1 MAYPSHPASA
11 PAGPERSPG
20 ADHRQEH
27 SRLSPTLDP
36 AQVLADLRS
45 MISHGNWNLDG
56 VLQHI
61 AEAAQ
66 TVTCANGAAIAI
78 RREHAVICQARA
90 GDMAP
95 ELGAELDT
103 QSGISGQCLRTG
115 WSLRCD
121 DTNNDSRVNG
131 EVCRSLGMRS
141 LAVVPVGRRPAVSG
155 VLEAFSALPYAF
167 RNNQLE
173 LLEEL
178 AELVLAAHRREAE
191 SPAPAINKEFSSD
204 TVSGLTWVQTT
215 RSLHRQAS
223 EAALKPA
230 KALLARLPKTWSAGK
245 AWLAP
250 KSWLAQPRWLKHSL
264 LLAGVAVLVF
274 MGWLVFRGKP
284 SRPDQ
289 VAAGQD
295 AARRAVPPTNAAAPV
310 ASQPEISSAVHGP
323 KVKSSPSS
331 KVVMASKTE
340 KAKPTEDQVLGRATQ
355 PASNANSA
363 APPPLSVTR
372 SQDTETTAERAPDLA
387 STSAGGENALSG
399 VLSAPAN
406 LPEPVLAVSKGL
418 TEGALVRKVEPTY
431 PAMARAMRLEG
442 VVKLQATVA
451 EDGTVHDVKIVSGPP
466 ILAHAAQEAVTHWRY
481 RPYLLNGKPVGMRTE
496 IKVDFKLP

>member
-1 MAYPSHPASA
+1 MAHPSHPASA

-20 ADHRQEH
+20 SDHRHEL

-36 AQVLADLRS
+36 AQVLAELRT
-45 MISHGNWNLDG
+45 MISHGNWNLDA

-178 AELVLAAHRREAE
+178 AELVLAAHRRAAE
-191 SPAPAINKEFSSD
+191 SAAQAISEEFSSD
-204 TVSGLTWVQTT
+204 TESGLTWVQTT
-215 RSLHRQAS
+215 RNLRRQAS
-223 EAALKPA
+223 DAALKPA
-230 KALLARLPKTWSAGK
+230 KALLARWPKTWRAGK

-250 KSWLAQPRWLKHSL
+250 KSWLAQPRWLKPSL

-274 MGWLVFRGKP
+274 WGWLAFSGKP

-289 VAAGQD
+289 D
-295 AARRAVPPTNAAAPV
+295 ATSRAFPVTNATPV
-310 ASQPEISSAVHGP
+310 ASEPEISSAVRAR
-323 KVKSSPSS
+323 KVKTSPSS

-340 KAKPTEDQVLGRATQ
+340 KANPTEDVVVGSATE
-355 PASNANSA
+355 PASNANTA
-363 APPPLSVTR
+363 AKPPVSVTR
-372 SQDTETTAERAPDLA
+372 AQDTETTAENAPELA
-387 STSAGGENALSG
+387 STSAGPENALSG
-399 VLSAPAN
+399 VLSAPAS
-406 LPEPVLAVSKGL
+406 LPEPVLPVSKGM
-418 TEGALVRKVEPTY
+418 TEGTLVRKVEPTY
-431 PAMARAMRLEG
+431 PALARAMRLQG
-442 VVKLQATVA
+442 TVKLQATVA
-451 EDGTVHDVKIVSGPP
+451 EDGAVHDVKIVSGPP
-466 ILAHAAQEAVTHWRY
+466 VLAHAAQEAVTRWRY
-481 RPYLLNGKPVGMRTE
+481 RPYLLNGKPVAMRTE
-496 IKVDFKLP
+496 INVDFKLP

>member
-1 MAYPSHPASA
+1 MAHPSHPASA

-20 ADHRQEH
+20 ADHRHEL

-36 AQVLADLRS
+36 AQVLAELRT

-178 AELVLAAHRREAE
+178 AELVLAAHRRAAE
-191 SPAPAINKEFSSD
+191 SPAQAINKEFSSD

-215 RSLHRQAS
+215 RNLRRQAS

-230 KALLARLPKTWSAGK
+230 KALLARLPKPWSAGK

-250 KSWLAQPRWLKHSL
+250 KSWLAQPRWLKRSL

-284 SRPDQ
+284 SRPDH
-289 VAAGQD
+289 VAEAQD
-295 AARRAVPPTNAAAPV
+295 ATSRAFPLTNAAPV
-310 ASQPEISSAVHGP
+310 ASQPEISSAVHGR
-323 KVKSSPSS
+323 KVKTSPSS

-340 KAKPTEDQVLGRATQ
+340 KANPTDDLVVGSAIE
-355 PASNANSA
+355 PAANANA
-363 APPPLSVTR
+363 AAQPPLSVTR
-372 SQDTETTAERAPDLA
+372 SQDTETTVEKAPDLA
-387 STSAGGENALSG
+387 SASAGRENALSG

-406 LPEPVLAVSKGL
+406 LPEPVLTVSKGL
-418 TEGALVRKVEPTY
+418 TEGALVHKVEPTY

-442 VVKLQATVA
+442 MVKLQATVA

-466 ILAHAAQEAVTHWRY
+466 ILAHAAQEAVTRWRY

-496 IKVDFKLP
+496 IKVNFKLP